1 LRRVK
6 TNTEL
11 LDSIRFLKTSAR
23 ENNAEIWKVAAEQLS
38 RPRRA
43 RAVLDLN
50 HIDRSTKADSLV
62 FVPGKLLGSGLIRHP
77 VTIGA
82 FEYSASARMKV
93 EQVGGLCMALKDF
106 VARYPKGSNVRLMK

>member
-1 LRRVK
+1 MRRVM

-23 ENNAEIWKVAAEQLS
+23 ENNAEIWRVAAEQLS
-38 RPRRA
+38 GPRRA
-43 RAVLDLN
+43 RTVLDLS
-50 HIDRSTKADSLV
+50 HVARSTKADSLV
-62 FVPGKLLGSGLIRHP
+62 FVAGKLLGSGVIRHP
-77 VTIGA
+77 VIIGA